1 MQNRSFV
8 PTSWIKVGLA
18 ILPGLF
24 IVGARSGLF
33 RRVFGLE
40 SWPALG
46 QNDLIP
52 VYIALGIVI
61 AGLIVE
67 RRPAVWS
74 LPALGMLLLEIPGW
88 VLALFARFWD
98 PRSPFWQVVPPYLML
113 AAIAASAALAA
124 YRVFKQHGLHIPRSG
139 WVLLGLMILVGV
151 AGAIVGAI
159 TDRSPNEWTSFVA
172 HLPLQLWWTGLL
184 LLPVAIG
191 LPLARRDGLLAGLV
205 LVAFQFVL
213 VEGIFDPTYSVD
225 FWAYWEPSAILDKA
239 RIVLSYLP
247 ALFFLV
253 IAPIWA
259 YPSRST
265 RGRVL
270 GLLLPP
276 FVALVSTDAIAS
288 IALRGTL
295 GGYSMGSWL
304 THGVSTAQLLIPLA
318 LAAVMYHGIEHQSP
332 AAADTQEGKGASKG
346 KTTTATAINTA

>member
-24 IVGARSGLF
+24 IVGTRSGFF

-40 SWPALG
+40 NWLALG
-46 QNDLIP
+46 QHDLIP
-52 VYIALGIVI
+52 VYIALGIVV

-74 LPALGMLLLEIPGW
+74 FPALGMLLVEALPW
-88 VLALFARFWD
+88 VLTLLARFGD
-98 PRSPFWQVVPPYLML
+98 PRSPFWQVAPPHLMSVAL
-113 AAIAASAALAA
+113 AAVAALAV

-139 WVLLGLMILVGV
+139 WMLLGLMILVGV

-159 TDRSPNEWTSFVA
+159 TDRSPNKWTSFVA
-172 HLPLQLWWTGLL
+172 HLPLQLWTGLLL

-213 VEGIFDPTYSVD
+213 VERIRDPTYSIG
-225 FWAYWEPSAILDKA
+225 FWAYSEPSAILDQAK
-239 RIVLSYLP
+239 IVLSYLP
-247 ALFFLV
+247 ASLFLV
-253 IAPIWA
+253 VTPIWVLR
-259 YPSRST
+259 SRST

-276 FVALVSTDAIAS
+276 FIALVSIDVIAS

-304 THGVSTAQLLIPLA
+304 THGVATAQLLLALA
-318 LAAVMYHGIEHQSP
+318 LAAVTYHWIERQGLTKESNPPEGQSTP
-332 AAADTQEGKGASKG
+332 ATVSNAA
-346 KTTTATAINTA
+346 